1 MDTGMKYII
10 VNDKHALIFP
20 DALYH
25 KDAFLFF
32 RSGTSG
38 GKVTGAGYIGAD
50 NDGKLYTYGR
60 SEGFNIDSKPE
71 DMELI
76 MQALHRPD
84 FCR

>member
-1 MDTGMKYII
+1 MKYII

-20 DALYH
+20 AALYH
-25 KDAFLFF
+25 RDAFLFF

-50 NDGKLYTYGR
+50 DKGKLFLYGR
-60 SEGFNIDSKPE
+60 SEGFNLDADPKDI
-71 DMELI
+71 ELI
-76 MQALHRPD
+76 MQALHRPE